1 MANWHLIYS
10 KAQQEL
16 VAKTNLEQ
24 QSYPVYLPMCSVQ
37 KRVRGVCRMVVE
49 PMFPRYL
56 FIELDALKDDWGPI
70 RSTRGVSH
78 LVRFGGFVAKVKPQL
93 IEFLRDTEQKLFD
106 AQLAKKN
113 KDLFHK
119 GQRLL
124 VSEGPFVGYE
134 ALYQEK
140 RGANRCKILLDLVG
154 KDMLLDIA
162 EDYLIE
168 AV

>member
-10 KAQQEL
+10 KAQQEGI
-16 VAKTNLEQ
+16 ARINLEQ
-24 QSYPVYLPMCSVQ
+24 QNYPVYLPMCWVQ
-37 KRVRGVCRMVVE
+37 KRVRGVYRTITE

-56 FIELDALKDDWGPI
+56 FVQLDALKDDWGPI

-78 LVRFGGFVAKVKPQL
+78 LVRFGTEVARVNPQL
-93 IEFLRDTEQKLFD
+93 IQFLRNAEQKLVD
-106 AQLAKKN
+106 PQSVKKN

-119 GQRLL
+119 GQRVL

-162 EDYLIE
+162 GDHLIE